1 MFQEETMKT
10 KNTLSFGA
18 VVAVASMALSA
29 LVGLTTVTAANAADK
44 VKVGFVYLTTP
55 GDHGWTYAHE
65 VARQDVEKH
74 FGDKVETTFV
84 ENVPEGPDSARVIRE
99 LAKQGNEIIFT
110 TSFGYM
116 DHTIKVAKEFPNV
129 KFEHITGYK
138 RSPNVATGNI
148 RFYEGRYVQGVV
160 AGLMTKSNKIGYLA
174 SFPIPEVIQG
184 INAFGIGLRSVNP
197 KAEVSVIWVNSWYD
211 PVKEA
216 DAAKVHI
223 AEGADILAQHTDS
236 PAMLQTAQKA
246 GVHGFGQSSD
256 MKAFA
261 PKAQLFSAVNNW
273 GPYYISKI
281 QQMMDGKWST
291 GEGPDHWA
299 GNTWVGM
306 ADDYLVLSP
315 FENMPSDVAAA
326 AAKAAADIKSGKNKI
341 FTGPIKDN
349 SGKIRVPAGKTL
361 TDGELF
367 QTLDYYVDGI
377 SGKIPG

>member
-1 MFQEETMKT
+1 MKT
-10 KNTLSFGA
+10 KTTLSFS
-18 VVAVASMALSA
+18 AVATAASLALLA
-29 LVGLTTVTAANAADK
+29 LVGFTTITAANAADK

-74 FGDKVETTFV
+74 FGNKVETTFV

-99 LAKQGNEIIFT
+99 LAKQGNDIIFT

-261 PKAQLFSAVNNW
+261 PKAQLFSSVNNW

-291 GEGPDHWA
+291 GDGPDHWA
-299 GNTWVGM
+299 GNTWVGI

-315 FENMPSDVAAA
+315 FENMPADVAKAA
-326 AAKAAADIKSGKNKI
+326 AQAAADIKSGKNKI

-349 SGKIRVPAGKTL
+349 SGKVRVPAGKTL
-361 TDGELF
+361 NDGELF

>member
-1 MFQEETMKT
+1 MKT
-10 KNTLSFGA
+10 KTTLSFGA
-18 VVAVASMALSA
+18 VATAASLALSA
-29 LVGLTTVTAANAADK
+29 LVGFTTVTAANAADK

-74 FGDKVETTFV
+74 FGNKVETTFV

-261 PKAQLFSAVNNW
+261 PKAQLFSSVNNW

-291 GEGPDHWA
+291 GDGPDHWA

-306 ADDYLVLSP
+306 ANDYLVLSP
-315 FENMPSDVAAA
+315 FENMPADVAKAA
-326 AAKAAADIKSGKNKI
+326 AQAAADIKSGKNKI

-349 SGKIRVPAGKTL
+349 AGKLRVPAGKTL
-361 TDGELF
+361 NDGELF

>member
-1 MFQEETMKT
+1 MKT
-10 KNTLSFGA
+10 KTTLSFGA
-18 VVAVASMALSA
+18 VATAASLALLA
-29 LVGLTTVTAANAADK
+29 LVGFTTITAANAADK

-74 FGDKVETTFV
+74 FGNKVETTFV

-261 PKAQLFSAVNNW
+261 PKAQLFSSVNNW

-291 GEGPDHWA
+291 GDGPDHWA
-299 GNTWVGM
+299 GNTWVGI

-315 FENMPSDVAAA
+315 FENMPADVAKAA
-326 AAKAAADIKSGKNKI
+326 AQAAADIKSGKNKI

-349 SGKIRVPAGKTL
+349 SGKVRVPAGKTL
-361 TDGELF
+361 NDGELF

>member
-1 MFQEETMKT
+1 MKT
-10 KNTLSFGA
+10 KITLSFGA
-18 VVAVASMALSA
+18 VAAVASLALSA

-99 LAKQGNEIIFT
+99 LATQGNDIIFT

-184 INAFGIGLRSVNP
+184 INAFGIGLRSVKP

-261 PKAQLFSAVNNW
+261 PKAQLFSSVNNW

-291 GEGPDHWA
+291 GDGPDHWA

-361 TDGELF
+361 NDGELF

>member
-1 MFQEETMKT
+1 MKT
-10 KNTLSFGA
+10 KTTLSFGA
-18 VVAVASMALSA
+18 VAAVASLALSA
-29 LVGLTTVTAANAADK
+29 LVGLTTVTTANAADK

-74 FGDKVETTFV
+74 FGDKVVTTFV

-261 PKAQLFSAVNNW
+261 PKAQLFSSVNNW

>member
-1 MFQEETMKT
+1 MKT
-10 KNTLSFGA
+10 KITLSFGA
-18 VVAVASMALSA
+18 VAAVASLALSA

-261 PKAQLFSAVNNW
+261 PKAQLFSSVNNW

-361 TDGELF
+361 NDGELF

>member
-1 MFQEETMKT
+1 MKT
-10 KNTLSFGA
+10 KTTLSFGA
-18 VVAVASMALSA
+18 VATAASLALSA
-29 LVGLTTVTAANAADK
+29 LVGFTTITAANAADK

-74 FGDKVETTFV
+74 FGNKVETTFV

-261 PKAQLFSAVNNW
+261 PKAQLFSSVNNW

-291 GEGPDHWA
+291 GDGPDHWA
-299 GNTWVGM
+299 GNTWVGI

-315 FENMPSDVAAA
+315 FENMPADV
-326 AAKAAADIKSGKNKI
+326 AKAAAQATADIKSGKNKI

-349 SGKIRVPAGKTL
+349 SGKVRVPAGKTL
-361 TDGELF
+361 NDGELF

>member
-1 MFQEETMKT
+1 MKT
-10 KNTLSFGA
+10 KTTLSFGA
-18 VVAVASMALSA
+18 VATAASLALSA
-29 LVGLTTVTAANAADK
+29 LVGFTTVTAANAADK

-74 FGDKVETTFV
+74 FGNKVETTFV

>member
-1 MFQEETMKT
+1 MKT
-10 KNTLSFGA
+10 KTTLSFGA
-18 VVAVASMALSA
+18 VAAVASLALSA
-29 LVGLTTVTAANAADK
+29 LVGLTTVTTANAADK

-74 FGDKVETTFV
+74 FGDKVVTTFV

-261 PKAQLFSAVNNW
+261 PKAQLFSSVNNW

-291 GEGPDHWA
+291 GDGPDHWA

-361 TDGELF
+361 NDGELF

>member
-1 MFQEETMKT
+1 MKSR
-10 KNTLSFGA
+10 SFFSLGA
-18 VVAVASMALSA
+18 VLTAASVAMFSMADM
-29 LVGLTTVTAANAADK
+29 VGSRAAEAADK

-65 VARQDVEKH
+65 VGRQQVEKH
-74 FGDKVETTFV
+74 FGDKVETTYV

-99 LAKQGNEIIFT
+99 LAKKGNDIIFT

-116 DHTIKVAKEFPNV
+116 DHTLKVAKEFPNV

-138 RSPNVATGNI
+138 RSPNMATGNI
-148 RFYEGRYVQGVV
+148 RFYEGRYVQGIV
-160 AGLMTKSNKIGYLA
+160 AGMMTKSNKIGYIA

-184 INAFGIGLRSVNP
+184 INAFGLGLRSVNP

-236 PAMLQTAQKA
+236 PAMLQTAEKA
-246 GVHGFGQSSD
+246 GVYGFGQSSD

-261 PKAQLFSAVNNW
+261 PKAQLFSSVNNW
-273 GPYYISKI
+273 GPYYIEKI
-281 QQMMDGKWST
+281 QQLMDGKWNT

-299 GNTWVGM
+299 GNVWAGM
-306 ADDYLVLSP
+306 ALDYLVLSP
-315 FENMPSDVAAA
+315 FENMPADVAAA

-349 SGKIRVPAGKTL
+349 TGKERVPAGKTL
-361 TDGELF
+361 NDGELF
-367 QTLDYYVDGI
+367 TTLDYYVDGVK
-377 SGKIPG
+377 GEIPG

>member
-1 MFQEETMKT
+1 MKT
-10 KNTLSFGA
+10 KTTLSFGA
-18 VVAVASMALSA
+18 VATAASLALSA
-29 LVGLTTVTAANAADK
+29 LVGFTTVTAANAADK

-74 FGDKVETTFV
+74 FGNKVETTFV

-261 PKAQLFSAVNNW
+261 PKAQLFSSVNNW
-273 GPYYISKI
+273 GPYYISKV

-291 GEGPDHWA
+291 GDGPDHWA

-315 FENMPSDVAAA
+315 FENMPADVAKAA
-326 AAKAAADIKSGKNKI
+326 AQAAADIKSGKNKI

-349 SGKIRVPAGKTL
+349 SGKVRVPAGKTL
-361 TDGELF
+361 NDGELF

>member
-1 MFQEETMKT
+1 MKT
-10 KNTLSFGA
+10 KTTLSFGA
-18 VVAVASMALSA
+18 VATAASLALSA
-29 LVGLTTVTAANAADK
+29 LVGFTTVTAANAADK

-74 FGDKVETTFV
+74 FGNKVETTFV

-99 LAKQGNEIIFT
+99 LAKQGNDIIFT

-261 PKAQLFSAVNNW
+261 PKAQLFSSVNNW
-273 GPYYISKI
+273 GPYYISKV

-291 GEGPDHWA
+291 GDGPDHWA

-315 FENMPSDVAAA
+315 FENMPADVAKAA
-326 AAKAAADIKSGKNKI
+326 AQAAADIKSGKNKI

-349 SGKIRVPAGKTL
+349 AGKLRVPAGKTL
-361 TDGELF
+361 NDGELF

>member
-1 MFQEETMKT
+1 MKT
-10 KNTLSFGA
+10 KTTLSFGA
-18 VVAVASMALSA
+18 VATAASLALSA
-29 LVGLTTVTAANAADK
+29 LVGFTTVTAANAADK

-74 FGDKVETTFV
+74 FGNKVETTFV

-291 GEGPDHWA
+291 GDGPDHWA

-315 FENMPSDVAAA
+315 FENMPADVAKAA
-326 AAKAAADIKSGKNKI
+326 AQAAADIKSGKNKI

-349 SGKIRVPAGKTL
+349 SGKVRVPAGKTL
-361 TDGELF
+361 NDGELF

>member
-1 MFQEETMKT
+1 MKT

-18 VVAVASMALSA
+18 VVAVASLALSA
-29 LVGLTTVTAANAADK
+29 LVGLTTVTTANAADK

-261 PKAQLFSAVNNW
+261 PKAQLFSSVNNW

-315 FENMPSDVAAA
+315 FENMPLDVAAA

-361 TDGELF
+361 NDGELF

>member
-1 MFQEETMKT
+1 MKT
-10 KNTLSFGA
+10 KTTLSFGA
-18 VVAVASMALSA
+18 VATAASLALSA
-29 LVGLTTVTAANAADK
+29 LVGFTTVTAANAADK

-74 FGDKVETTFV
+74 FGNKVKTTFV

-197 KAEVSVIWVNSWYD
+197 NAEVSVIWVNSWYD

-261 PKAQLFSAVNNW
+261 PKAQLFSSVNNW

-291 GEGPDHWA
+291 GDGPDHWA

-315 FENMPSDVAAA
+315 FENMPADVAKAA
-326 AAKAAADIKSGKNKI
+326 AQAAADIKSGKNKI

-349 SGKIRVPAGKTL
+349 AGKLRVPAGKTL
-361 TDGELF
+361 NDGELF

>member
-1 MFQEETMKT
+1 MKT
-10 KNTLSFGA
+10 KTTLSFGA
-18 VVAVASMALSA
+18 VATAASLALSA
-29 LVGLTTVTAANAADK
+29 LVGFTTVTAADAADK
-44 VKVGFVYLTTP
+44 VKVGFVYLATP
-55 GDHGWTYAHE
+55 GGHGWTYAHE

-74 FGDKVETTFV
+74 FGNKVETTFV

-261 PKAQLFSAVNNW
+261 PKAQLFSSVNNW

-291 GEGPDHWA
+291 GDGPDHWA

-315 FENMPSDVAAA
+315 FENMPADVAKAA
-326 AAKAAADIKSGKNKI
+326 AQAAADIKSGKNKI

-349 SGKIRVPAGKTL
+349 AGKLRVPAGKTL
-361 TDGELF
+361 NDGELF